1 MKPIKFLKEVNH
13 ELKKVK
19 WPTQRES
26 LNITAMVIIFS
37 VAIAYYL
44 GLFDQIFTFLLESYI
59 L

>member
-13 ELKKVK
+13 EFKKVK
-19 WPTQRES
+19 WPTQRQS
-26 LNITAMVIIFS
+26 VNITALVIILS

-44 GLFDQIFTFLLESYI
+44 GAFDQLFAYLLENFV

>member
-19 WPTQRES
+19 WPTQRQS
-26 LNITAMVIIFS
+26 LNITAMVIILS

-44 GLFDQIFTFLLESYI
+44 SLFDQFFGYLLENFV